1 MTITIDE
8 IVVADPPE
16 SWRDAG
22 FEVGDDGVCRVGS
35 VRIRLAGRE
44 RGKGIVGWS
53 LRGPD
58 EDLIEVDGVPTT
70 RSEASQPTGEPAE
83 HPNGVTRID
92 HVVLLSP
99 DVDRSRSA
107 LEAIGLDLR
116 REREGRLGEMQVRQL
131 FFRLGEVILEVVG
144 APEPAGHGPASLWGL
159 THAVADIDAT
169 ADVLGE
175 RLSAVRDA
183 VQPGRRIA
191 TLRHR
196 DLGMSVRTALIS
208 PHVRA

>member
-1 MTITIDE
+1 MTVTIDE

-16 SWRDAG
+16 AWRDAG
-22 FEVGDDGVCRVGS
+22 FHVDDDGVCRVGT

-44 RGKGIVGWS
+44 HGKGIVGWS
-53 LRGPD
+53 LRGLP
-58 EDLIEVDGVPTT
+58 EGTSEIDGVPTT
-70 RSEASQPTGEPAE
+70 PSVTEQPAPAE
-83 HPNGVTRID
+83 HPNGVTHID

-99 DVDRSRSA
+99 DVDRSRTA

-144 APEPAGHGPASLWGL
+144 APEPAGDGPASLWGL
-159 THAVADIDAT
+159 THAVADIDAA
-169 ADVLGE
+169 ADLLGE
-175 RLSAVRDA
+175 RVSAVRDA
-183 VQPGRRIA
+183 VQPGRQIA

-208 PHVRA
+208 PHVRG